1 MVAPSAGERYPAR
14 MDWPTLEEDRYLE
27 FGAPGDIRLRGTRV
41 DLCVIVE
48 DYLDG
53 HLPEHMV
60 VDYPTL
66 ELEAVYGSIAYYLRH
81 RVAVDRYVELSRQRA
96 DRMYAEHQKRPV
108 APVVQRLREM
118 RTRTKAA

>member
-1 MVAPSAGERYPAR
+1 MRAPSLGKGYHER
-14 MDWPTLEEDRYLE
+14 MDWPTLEEDHYLDL
-27 FGAPGDIRLRGTRV
+27 GAPGDIRLRGTRV

-66 ELEAVYGSIAYYLRH
+66 ELEAVYGAIAYYLRH
-81 RVAVDRYVELSRQRA
+81 REAVDRYVESCRQRA

-118 RTRTKAA
+118 KART